1 MNSRSFGYLFAL
13 AVMLVPATLHAQ
25 CRATSGKGTVALF
38 EMYTSEGCDSCPPAD
53 RWLARLK
60 LDPGATPAVA
70 LAFHVDYW
78 DRLGWPDRF
87 GSAAF
92 TQRQYEQSDRR
103 GDSFVYTPQV
113 LLQGRNFPSWQSGEQ
128 PTNAVSA
135 INAKPA
141 RATIELSAQT
151 VERDGLSVDLQVRI
165 PEAKDRANAV
175 ATVAL
180 TQDGLASD
188 VKAGE
193 NAGKRLSHEH
203 VVRALE
209 SNLPLSPGGELRR
222 TVHFALPSD
231 RGPLSIVAFAENT
244 KTGEVLQ
251 ALALPLCA
259 P

>member
-1 MNSRSFGYLFAL
+1 MNSLSYGYLFAI
-13 AVMLVPATLHAQ
+13 AVTLVPATLHAE

-53 RWLARLK
+53 RWLAGLK
-60 LDPGATPAVA
+60 LGLDATPAVA

-78 DRLGWPDRF
+78 DRLGWRDRF

-92 TQRQYEQSDRR
+92 TQRQHEQADRR

-113 LLQGRNFPSWQSGEQ
+113 LLQGRNFPAWQSGE
-128 PTNAVSA
+128 PPITVIGA

-141 RATIELSAQT
+141 KASIELSAQT
-151 VERDGLSVDLQVRI
+151 VERDGVSVDLQVRI

-175 ATVAL
+175 AAVAL
-180 TQDGLASD
+180 TQNGLASN

-209 SNLPLSPGGELRR
+209 SNLVLGTGGELRR
-222 TVHFALPSD
+222 TVRFALPAD
-231 RGPLSIVAFAENT
+231 PGPLSIVAFAENT

>member
-1 MNSRSFGYLFAL
+1 MKCRSYGYLFAL
-13 AVMLVPATLHAQ
+13 AVTLVPATLHAE

-53 RWLARLK
+53 RWLAGLK
-60 LDPGATPAVA
+60 LGPGAAPAVA

-78 DRLGWPDRF
+78 DRLGWRDRF

-92 TQRQYEQSDRR
+92 TQRQYEQADRR
-103 GDSFVYTPQV
+103 GDGFVYTPQV
-113 LLQGRNFPSWQSGEQ
+113 LLQGRNFPSWHTDEQ
-128 PTNAVSA
+128 PTTAVSA

-141 RATIELSAQT
+141 RATIELVAQT
-151 VERDGLSVDLQVRI
+151 VERGAVSVDLHVRI
-165 PEAKDRANAV
+165 PEAKDRPYAA

-180 TQDGLASD
+180 TQNGLASD

-193 NAGKRLSHEH
+193 NAGKRLKHEH
-203 VVRALE
+203 VVRAME
-209 SNLPLSPGGELRR
+209 RGLPLSTGGELRR
-222 TVHFALPSD
+222 TVRFALPAD
-231 RGPLSIVAFAENT
+231 QGPLSIVAFAENT

-251 ALALPLCA
+251 VLALPVCV

>member
-92 TQRQYEQSDRR
+92 TKRQYEQSDRR